1 VGIPAATARSVNRD
15 VFERLV
21 AILIL
26 KERNKPMRPVILT
39 FAAAVLTVAVACSN
53 RTSDNIPYKDGV
65 KHALEQAELTDVSVA
80 EDRDKNTVTL
90 GGTVHS
96 DDAKQKAAQV
106 AKGAAGDRIIVN
118 EVSVRPVGVESDAK
132 SMASDIDAGIEKN
145 YKAAL
150 IAHRLNKQ
158 HIDFGAK
165 NGVLTLK
172 GSVATAE
179 ERREAQTAAANVPNV
194 QQVLNQ
200 IEVKR

>member
-1 VGIPAATARSVNRD
+1 MK
-15 VFERLV
+15 F
-21 AILIL
+21 AILNSIAKRIFIFIFIFVLIL
-26 KERNKPMRPVILT
+26 G
-39 FAAAVLTVAVACSN
+39 AACSN
-53 RTSDNIPYKDGV
+53 RTGSNVGYKDAV

-80 EDRDKNTVTL
+80 EDRDKNTITL

-96 DDAKQKAAQV
+96 DDAKAKAAQV

-118 EVSVRPVGVESDAK
+118 EVSVRPVGAESDAK
-132 SMASDIDAGIEKN
+132 SMASDVDAGIEKN

-150 IAHRLNKQ
+150 IAHHLNKQ

-172 GSVATAE
+172 GSVETAE
-179 ERREAQTAAANVPNV
+179 QRQQAQAAASSVPNV

>member
-1 VGIPAATARSVNRD
+1 VIKSTLL
-15 VFERLV
+15 VFSL
-21 AILIL
+21 AILL
-26 KERNKPMRPVILT
+26 LC
-39 FAAAVLTVAVACSN
+39 AACSN
-53 RTSDNIPYKDGV
+53 RTADNNTYKDSV
-65 KHALEQAELTDVSVA
+65 KHALEQSELTDVSVA

-96 DDAKQKAAQV
+96 DDAKQTAARV

-132 SMASDIDAGIEKN
+132 TMASDIDGGIEKN

-172 GSVATAE
+172 GSVDTAE
-179 ERREAQTAAANVPNV
+179 QRKQAQTVAASVPNV

>member
-1 VGIPAATARSVNRD
+1 MKSIV
-15 VFERLV
+15 
-21 AILIL
+21 
-26 KERNKPMRPVILT
+26 LT
-39 FAAAVLTVAVACSN
+39 FSIAVLFFSVACSS
-53 RTSDNIPYKDGV
+53 RSADNVSYKDAV
-65 KHALEQAELTDVSVA
+65 KRALEQAELTDVSVA

-96 DDAKQKAAQV
+96 DDAKQRAAEV

-118 EVSVRPVGVESDAK
+118 EVSVRPVGEESDAK

-150 IAHRLNKQ
+150 IEQHLNKQ

-172 GSVATAE
+172 GSVQTTQQ
-179 ERREAQTAAANVPNV
+179 RQQAQIAASNVPHV

>member
-1 VGIPAATARSVNRD
+1 MK
-15 VFERLV
+15 F
-21 AILIL
+21 AILNSIAKRIFIFIFVFVLIL
-26 KERNKPMRPVILT
+26 G
-39 FAAAVLTVAVACSN
+39 AACSN
-53 RTSDNIPYKDGV
+53 RTGDNVAYRDAV

-80 EDRDKNTVTL
+80 EDGDKNTITL

-96 DDAKQKAAQV
+96 DDAKARAAQV
-106 AKGAAGDRIIVN
+106 AKGTAGDRIIVN
-118 EVSVRPVGVESDAK
+118 EVSVRPVGAESDAK

-172 GSVATAE
+172 GSVETAE
-179 ERREAQTAAANVPNV
+179 QRQRAQAAAAGVPNV

>member
-1 VGIPAATARSVNRD
+1 VIKSTLF
-15 VFERLV
+15 VFSI
-21 AILIL
+21 AILL
-26 KERNKPMRPVILT
+26 VS
-39 FAAAVLTVAVACSN
+39 AACSN
-53 RTSDNIPYKDGV
+53 RTADSNTYKDSV

-96 DDAKQKAAQV
+96 DDAKQTAARV

-118 EVSVRPVGVESDAK
+118 EVSVRPVGAESDART
-132 SMASDIDAGIEKN
+132 MASDIDGAIEKN

-172 GSVATAE
+172 GSVDTAE
-179 ERREAQTAAANVPNV
+179 QRKEAQTVAASVPNV

>member
-1 VGIPAATARSVNRD
+1 MKAAML
-15 VFERLV
+15 VFCA
-21 AILIL
+21 AIL
-26 KERNKPMRPVILT
+26 LT
-39 FAAAVLTVAVACSN
+39 LGACTNRAA
-53 RTSDNIPYKDGV
+53 DNVSYKDNV
-65 KHALEQAELTDVSVA
+65 KGALKQAELTDVSVD
-80 EDRDKNTVTL
+80 ENRDKNTITL

-96 DDAKQKAAQV
+96 DDAKQTAAKV

-118 EVSVRPVGVESDAK
+118 EVSVQPVGAESDAK
-132 SMASDIDAGIEKN
+132 TMASDIDGGIEKN

-172 GSVATAE
+172 GSVATADQ
-179 ERREAQTAAANVPNV
+179 RKQAQTIAAGVPNV

>member
-1 VGIPAATARSVNRD
+1 MK
-15 VFERLV
+15 F
-21 AILIL
+21 AIL
-26 KERNKPMRPVILT
+26 KPIPKRIFVVIFIFVLGVIL
-39 FAAAVLTVAVACSN
+39 ALGVACSN
-53 RTSDNIPYKDGV
+53 RTGNNAAYKDAV
-65 KHALEQAELTDVSVA
+65 KQALEQAELTDVSVA
-80 EDRDKNTVTL
+80 EDRDKNTIFL

-96 DDAKQKAAQV
+96 DDAKAKAAEV

-118 EVSVRPVGVESDAK
+118 EVSVRPAGAESDAK

-172 GSVATAE
+172 GSVETAE
-179 ERREAQTAAANVPNV
+179 QRQQAQVAAAGVPNV

-200 IEVKR
+200 IGVKR

>member
-1 VGIPAATARSVNRD
+1 MKSIFAGLSG
-15 VFERLV
+15 L
-21 AILIL
+21 ILIFSL
-26 KERNKPMRPVILT
+26 G
-39 FAAAVLTVAVACSN
+39 CSN
-53 RTSDNIPYKDGV
+53 RTGDNIVYKDAV
-65 KHALEQAELTDVSVA
+65 KHALEQSELTDVSVV

-118 EVSVRPVGVESDAK
+118 EVSVRPVGEERDAK

-150 IAHRLNKQ
+150 IEHHLNKQ

-172 GSVATAE
+172 GSVETAAL
-179 ERREAQTAAANVPNV
+179 RQQAQTTASSVPNV